1 MGKTRKIAWGLG
13 LGAGAAALAL
23 LLWSSGLLDRWEY
36 TAWAWRVALFARPGA
51 ATPKVKVILLDQ
63 ASLDWG
69 KEANGWSWPW
79 PREVYGPLID
89 FCRRGG
95 ARAIM
100 FDVLYTEPSLYGVA
114 DDQALAAAIQRAPA
128 FVAPLCLGEQS
139 GSAASWPPEIPCRP
153 IHINTLPLRMAA
165 LKENSTFAS
174 RCAFPV
180 PEVANSATLLANV
193 MDEPDEDG
201 IFRRAHLFRVFDGHA
216 IPSLGLAA
224 YIVGND
230 GASRDAALPFPATI
244 TTDGGSPLASST
256 LPPARAAGP
265 RVAGEGVEA
274 LLRSAHIEQGW
285 LTVGNKRVPV
295 DVSQRAILRF
305 RGPSGTHQTFSAAAV
320 IQSELRM
327 QAGEAPTI
335 QDPEVFR
342 DAYVFFGF
350 SAPGLMDLRPT
361 PLSRVYPG
369 VEIHATMLDN
379 LLSDDFLREAPQ
391 SLVVLAVAFFACLSG
406 LAVLYSRKAWHGA
419 LAFSGFLPV
428 PVVAGVLAYRLGY
441 WWPMVVQESAVVFS
455 MVSALVVNYATEG
468 RQKAFIKQAFKYYLS
483 PEVIERIL
491 DDPSRLQLGGERR
504 ELTIFFSDLH
514 KFSSISERLDAHTL
528 TSLLNDYLSDMT
540 DIILEEGGTLDKY
553 EGDAIIAFWS
563 APCEQPDHALRA
575 CRTALRCQQK
585 LHERANEFR
594 ERAGSPLL
602 MRIGIN
608 TGDVVVGNMGSHT
621 RFDYTVLGD
630 AANLA
635 SRLEGANK
643 AFGTSIMVS
652 EATWEQT
659 SGHLPGR
666 EIGLL
671 RVVGRK
677 APVRVFE
684 LAQHHGPTDGLPAE
698 LFHQGIA
705 RCYAGQ
711 WAEALQIFER
721 FADDSVAEVYA
732 ERCRILLRDPSA
744 SWDGIWNLTEK

>member
-1 MGKTRKIAWGLG
+1 
-13 LGAGAAALAL
+13 
-23 LLWSSGLLDRWEY
+23 
-36 TAWAWRVALFARPGA
+36 
-51 ATPKVKVILLDQ
+51 VILLDQ

-69 KEANGWSWPW
+69 KAANGWSWPW

-100 FDVLYTEPSLYGVA
+100 FDVLYSEPSLYGVA
-114 DDQALAAAIQRAPA
+114 DDQALGAAIQRAPA

-139 GSAASWPPEIPCRP
+139 GAASSWPLDIPCRA
-153 IHINTLPLRMAA
+153 IKINDLPLRMAA
-165 LKENSTFAS
+165 LKENSIFAP
-174 RCAFPV
+174 RCAFPI
-180 PEVANSATLLANV
+180 PEVANNATLLANV
-193 MDEPDEDG
+193 MDDPDVDG
-201 IFRRAHLFRVFDGHA
+201 IFRRALLFRIFDGHA
-216 IPSLGLAA
+216 IPSMGLAA
-224 YIVGND
+224 YIAGNA
-230 GASRDAALPFPATI
+230 GVSAGTALPFSAIPAA
-244 TTDGGSPLASST
+244 DNGRSPTWAAPQEERSSGRVH
-256 LPPARAAGP
+256 PPALDGI
-265 RVAGEGVEA
+265 EA
-274 LLRSAHIEQGW
+274 LLQKAHIERGW
-285 LTVGNKRVPV
+285 LTVGDKRVPV
-295 DVSQRAILRF
+295 DDAQKAILRF

-320 IQSELRM
+320 IQSELRL

-335 QDPEVFR
+335 QDPEVFK
-342 DAYVFFGF
+342 DCYVFFGF

-379 LLSDDFLREAPQ
+379 LLSDDFLRETPQ
-391 SLVVLAVAFFACLSG
+391 TPVVLAVVFLALFSG
-406 LAVLYSRKAWHGA
+406 LAVLYSRKAWHSVV
-419 LAFSGFLPV
+419 AFSGFLPV
-428 PVVAGVLAYRLGY
+428 PVVAGMLAYRLGY

-455 MVSALVVNYATEG
+455 MVSALVINYATAG

-491 DDPSRLQLGGERR
+491 EDPSRLQLGGERR

-553 EGDAIIAFWS
+553 EGDAIIAFWN
-563 APCEQPDHALRA
+563 APCEQPDHVLRG
-575 CRTALRCQQK
+575 CRTALHCQQK
-585 LHERANEFR
+585 LQQRQSEFL

-608 TGDVVVGNMGSHT
+608 TGDVVVGNLGSRT

-652 EATWEQT
+652 EATWKQT
-659 SGHLPGR
+659 AGQIPGR

-677 APVRVFE
+677 TPVRVFE
-684 LAQHHGPTDGLPAE
+684 LLHNHAQSHESHLE
-698 LFHQGIA
+698 VFHQGINL
-705 RCYAGQ
+705 CYAGR
-711 WAEALQIFER
+711 WAEALEIFER
-721 FADDSVAEVYA
+721 LADDPVATVYA
-732 ERCRILLRDPSA
+732 EHCRSLLQDPTV
-744 SWDGIWNLTEK
+744 SWDGVWNLTQK